1 MLPPWPEKKL
11 KNSGASKQRWTFGIS
26 LLHDEKMNDP
36 KALVK
41 RFLPLLCAVLLLAA
55 SFCPYQ
61 VKKGRLRIV
70 PGVWP
75 AAEALL
81 VASDL
86 QVLPPDRFQLIEI
99 PWSSAVIRA
108 FGSGAADVSIVT
120 LDSVL
125 RMQEA
130 GQKLK
135 VIMALSQSAGADA
148 ILAKPQIQRLQDLK
162 GKRVGV
168 ERSSGSYLLASALES
183 AGMTLAEIEM
193 VPMFQSEM
201 EPAPQG
207 NEVEAVVVTEPWL
220 TKLSRKGT
228 HSLYDSRQL
237 KVPITYL
244 LVASERA
251 CNSSREKLVTL
262 LQVQSGMTKQ
272 IWAGQPFPGMNAV
285 LRRENLTAEEL
296 PACLARL
303 HPLSQSENEAMLKQL
318 PQLAQQM
325 EELMIRAG
333 ILKTKRAISEWIDS
347 SFTKEAFQ

>member
-1 MLPPWPEKKL
+1 MKD
-11 KNSGASKQRWTFGIS
+11 T
-26 LLHDEKMNDP
+26 

-41 RFLPLLCAVLLLAA
+41 RFLPLLCAALLLAA

-61 VKKGRLRIV
+61 VKKSRLRIV

-81 VASDL
+81 VTSDL
-86 QVLPPDRFQLIEI
+86 QVLPPERFQVIEI

-108 FGSGAADVSIVT
+108 FGSGAADVAVVT
-120 LDSVL
+120 LDGVL

-135 VIMALSQSAGADA
+135 VLMVLSQSAGADA
-148 ILAKPQIQRLQDLK
+148 LLAKTEIQRLQDLK

-168 ERSSGSYLLASALES
+168 ERTTGSYLLASALES
-183 AGMTLAEIEM
+183 AGMTLAEIEA

-201 EPAPQG
+201 EPAMQG
-207 NEVEAVVVTEPWL
+207 GQVEAVVVTEPWL
-220 TKLSRKGT
+220 TILSRKGT

-251 CNSSREKLVTL
+251 CASSRAELVAL
-262 LQVQSGMTKQ
+262 LQIQAGMAKK
-272 IWAGQPFPGMNAV
+272 IWAGQPFPGMDAV

-303 HPLSQSENEAMLKQL
+303 HPLNKGENEEMLKQL
-318 PQLAQQM
+318 PQLARQM

-333 ILKTKRAISEWIDS
+333 ILTAKPTDREWIDS